1 MSKKE
6 YSQEEIARFERIRLY
21 EIDKT
26 KKEIEEFKKELETEK
41 SKFLKSSNKI
51 SQLEKSIKEKED
63 ALMRLEHQTGYDLLV
78 EQDRSTIS
86 KFAENINISS
96 IGSAMEMVGSVIP
109 IPGVSGLVKSLGK
122 TIKKTK
128 NGK

>member
-96 IGSAMEMVGSVIP
+96 IGSAMEMVGRVIP
-109 IPGVSGLVKSLGK
+109 IPGVSGLVKSVGK

>member
-6 YSQEEIARFERIRLY
+6 YSLEEIARFERIRLY

-26 KKEIEEFKKELETEK
+26 KKEIEELNKELETEK
-41 SKFLKSSNKI
+41 SKFLKSCKKI
-51 SQLEKSIKEKED
+51 SQLEKSIKEKQD
-63 ALMRLEHQTGYDLLV
+63 TLMKLEYQTGYDLLV
-78 EQDRSTIS
+78 EQDKSAIS
-86 KFAENINISS
+86 KFTENINISS

-109 IPGVSGLVKSLGK
+109 IPGVRGLIKSIGK
-122 TIKKTK
+122 TIKETK

>member
-41 SKFLKSSNKI
+41 SKFLKSSKKI
-51 SQLEKSIKEKED
+51 S
-63 ALMRLEHQTGYDLLV
+63 
-78 EQDRSTIS
+78 
-86 KFAENINISS
+86 
-96 IGSAMEMVGSVIP
+96 
-109 IPGVSGLVKSLGK
+109 
-122 TIKKTK
+122 
-128 NGK
+128 

>member
-26 KKEIEEFKKELETEK
+26 KKEIEEFKKELETEI

>member
-21 EIDKT
+21 EIDK
-26 KKEIEEFKKELETEK
+26 KKEIEVFKKELETEK
-41 SKFLKSSNKI
+41 SKFLKSSKKI
-51 SQLEKSIKEKED
+51 SQIEKSIKEKED

-78 EQDRSTIS
+78 EQDRSAIS

-109 IPGVSGLVKSLGK
+109 IPGGK
-122 TIKKTK
+122 WSCKIIR
-128 NGK
+128 

>member
-26 KKEIEEFKKELETEK
+26 KKEIKEFKKELETEK

-128 NGK
+128 NSK

>member
-6 YSQEEIARFERIRLY
+6 YSQEEIERFERIRLF

-26 KKEIEEFKKELETEK
+26 RNEIEELNKGLDTEK
-41 SKFLKSSNKI
+41 SKFLRSNKKI
-51 SQLEKSIKEKED
+51 SQFQTSIKEKQD
-63 ALMRLEHQTGYDLLV
+63 TLMKLEHQTGYDLLV
-78 EQDRSTIS
+78 EQDRSSIS

-122 TIKKTK
+122 TIKKIK

>member
-6 YSQEEIARFERIRLY
+6 YSLEEIARFERIRLY

-26 KKEIEEFKKELETEK
+26 KKEIEELNKELETEK
-41 SKFLKSSNKI
+41 SKFLKSCKKI
-51 SQLEKSIKEKED
+51 SQLEKSIKEKQD
-63 ALMRLEHQTGYDLLV
+63 TLMKLEYQTGYDLLV
-78 EQDRSTIS
+78 EQDKSAIS
-86 KFAENINISS
+86 KFTENINISS

-109 IPGVSGLVKSLGK
+109 IPWVRGLIKSIGK
-122 TIKKTK
+122 TIKETK

>member
-6 YSQEEIARFERIRLY
+6 YSQEEIERFERIRLF

-26 KKEIEEFKKELETEK
+26 RKEIEELNKELDTEK
-41 SKFLKSSNKI
+41 SKFLKSSKKI
-51 SQLEKSIKEKED
+51 SQIEKSIKEKED

-78 EQDRSTIS
+78 EQDRSAIS

-109 IPGVSGLVKSLGK
+109 IPGVGGLVKSLGK

>member
-41 SKFLKSSNKI
+41 SKFLKSSKKI

-63 ALMRLEHQTGYDLLV
+63 ALMKLEHQTGYDLLV
-78 EQDRSTIS
+78 GAGQKRY
-86 KFAENINISS
+86 
-96 IGSAMEMVGSVIP
+96 
-109 IPGVSGLVKSLGK
+109 
-122 TIKKTK
+122 IKIYRKH
-128 NGK
+128 

>member
-6 YSQEEIARFERIRLY
+6 YSSEEIARFERIRLY

-26 KKEIEEFKKELETEK
+26 KKEIEELNKELETEK
-41 SKFLKSSNKI
+41 SKFLKSSKKI
-51 SQLEKSIKEKED
+51 SQLEKSIKEKQD
-63 ALMRLEHQTGYDLLV
+63 TLMKLEHQTGYDLLV
-78 EQDRSTIS
+78 EQDKSAIS
-86 KFAENINISS
+86 KFTENINISS

-109 IPGVSGLVKSLGK
+109 IPGVRGLIKSIGK
-122 TIKKTK
+122 TIKETK